1 MVKKGSETRVRSEMR
16 CAHEFSLRS
25 VKRLRREM
33 RCAHDLNCASCPKDT
48 SCAVRRYSCR
58 KAIHAL

>member
-1 MVKKGSETRVRSEMR
+1 MVKKGAETRVRSEMR

-33 RCAHDLNCASCPKDT
+33 RCAHD
-48 SCAVRRYSCR
+48 
-58 KAIHAL
+58 